1 MGKALH
7 SLERYLYD
15 TVGMKSK
22 VWKGIFGLP
31 QYEEHDAPKMA
42 LIELVICEKQFFLIL

>member
-31 QYEEHDAPKMA
+31 KYEEHDAFKMV
-42 LIELVICEKQFFLIL
+42 LMELVHREK